1 MVRDTTCE
9 KCNGT
14 GVIKKGEWSSVT
26 GLTDK
31 VAREDV
37 GAVSCPQDEI
47 SLQQD
52 VLRRARTWLAGS
64 DKQLERFLRVTRDYG
79 CGKSRA
85 TVYFSQ
91 LCDIFGLARTNTLL
105 PDLARLLKHD
115 ERRRELLRCQA
126 DCLDLD
132 TLTGL
137 KDEAR
142 DDMAAA
148 APPPVPTPAPTA
160 ATRTNRTSEAAAP
173 LPPPPQ

>member
-14 GVIKKGEWSSVT
+14 GVIKKGEWSKVT
-26 GLTDK
+26 GLTDN

-37 GAVSCPQDEI
+37 GAVNCPQDEM

-52 VLRRARTWLAGS
+52 VLRRARAWLAGN

-79 CGKSRA
+79 GGESRA

-105 PDLARLLKHD
+105 PDLARLIKHD

-142 DDMAAA
+142 SERAAA
-148 APPPVPTPAPTA
+148 APAPAPAPA
-160 ATRTNRTSEAAAP
+160 AAAGTNRTSEAAAP